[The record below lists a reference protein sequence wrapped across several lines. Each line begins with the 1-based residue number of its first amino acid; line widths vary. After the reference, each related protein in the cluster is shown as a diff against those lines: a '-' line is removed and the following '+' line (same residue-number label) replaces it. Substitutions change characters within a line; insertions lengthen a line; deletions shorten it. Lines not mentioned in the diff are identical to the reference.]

1 MINKQKDT
9 LTMNTSEIFN
19 PAQRKQ
25 RVIESFLNSH
35 YGLKLQARGDVVQ
48 VQTLINK
55 LVTENHHMAS
65 TTRNYQNTDRY
76 VKNTMIIE
84 ALKHILKEI
93 APMRTVRKM
102 NEQSGEDLAQAE
114 LILVAQNMVE
124 ELQKMAEDVAQMQT
138 DDLMPLEEKM
148 KTTFGQ
154 EQGQAFGQSADQVFS
169 TLLDAVKAAKDE
181 LSNAVGVLK
190 GEAPAMPGM
199 GGDEMGGADLGQTGG
214 ALDALAGDEFGA
226 ADAASGEE
234 ELPTGRELK

>member
-1 MINKQKDT
+1 
-9 LTMNTSEIFN
+9 
-19 PAQRKQ
+19 
-25 RVIESFLNSH
+25 
-35 YGLKLQARGDVVQ
+35 
-48 VQTLINK
+48 
-55 LVTENHHMAS
+55 
-65 TTRNYQNTDRY
+65 
-76 VKNTMIIE
+76 
-84 ALKHILKEI
+84 
-93 APMRTVRKM
+93 M

-190 GEAPAMPGM
+190 GEAPAMPG
-199 GGDEMGGADLGQTGG
+199 DEMGGPDLGQTGG

-234 ELPTGRELK
+234 ELPTGRDLK